1 MKRTIFHLWQTCGLR
16 LAVCTLTFGLTTAIN
31 AQTDNDDEFEE
42 ETVTTIK
49 QPKRAE
55 VKQKVYPMMSVK
67 GVVTDQ
73 ATGKP
78 LVGIQ
83 LRSLANERY
92 TAMTDENGA
101 FTINVPTFTTA
112 LYVHGP
118 EYLSQ
123 QVSIQAEQEGQQIAV
138 KMLSNKFQSM
148 YGKTIDYTAKR
159 EAQIERF
166 GMTVDN
172 ELGGKL
178 GGDVRSILHSAAVEG
193 GASMF
198 IRGLNSITS
207 DAQPLIIVDGVEMD
221 MQRDRVSLHDGQFNN
236 MLANIS
242 PDDIEKVTVLKN
254 ATALYGARGGNGVIV
269 IETKRGHSMATRIDA
284 NISAGVQLIPRLPTM
299 MNSTQYRTY
308 ATELIGTLPEADK
321 YKNFHFLNDDP
332 TGYYYR
338 TYHNNTDWTD
348 GIYRKAMTQN
358 YSINVQG
365 GDDIGM
371 YNLSVG

>member
-1 MKRTIFHLWQTCGLR
+1 MNMKRTIFHLWQTCGLR
-16 LAVCTLTFGLTTAIN
+16 LAVCTITFGLTTAIY
-31 AQTDNDDEFEE
+31 AQTDNDEFEE

-118 EYLSQ
+118 EYLPQ
-123 QVSIQAEQEGQQIAV
+123 QIAIMAGQEGQQIEV
-138 KMLSNKFQSM
+138 KMLSDKFQSM
-148 YGKTIDYTAKR
+148 YGKTTDYTAKR
-159 EAQIERF
+159 EARIERF
-166 GMTVDN
+166 GVTVDN

-207 DAQPLIIVDGVEMD
+207 DAQPLIIIDGVEMD

-254 ATALYGARGGNGVIV
+254 ATALYGARGGNGVV
-269 IETKRGHSMATRIDA
+269 LIETKRGHSMATRIDA

-299 MNSTQYRTY
+299 MNSTQYRSY
-308 ATELIGTLPEADK
+308 ASEQTNTRISTSSMTILPAIITV
-321 YKNFHFLNDDP
+321 P
-332 TGYYYR
+332 IIIIRTGR
-338 TYHNNTDWTD
+338 TV
-348 GIYRKAMTQN
+348 
-358 YSINVQG
+358 SIARP
-365 GDDIGM
+365 
-371 YNLSVG
+371 